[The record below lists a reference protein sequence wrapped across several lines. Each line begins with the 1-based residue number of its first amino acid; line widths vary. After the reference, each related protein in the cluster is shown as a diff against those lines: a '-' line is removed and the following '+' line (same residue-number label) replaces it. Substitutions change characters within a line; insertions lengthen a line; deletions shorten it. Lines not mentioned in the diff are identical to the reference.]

1 MIQSLYLTGD
11 LTFWLW
17 GFKKVCT
24 HVTMYWNNRLVWSTR
39 LGYGVKA
46 GYKQG
51 WRVGQRQTWK
61 AKFKIFDPSHFKL
74 LKFTV
79 SIGIHAMQNCAVT
92 LPPGLES
99 FAPSVGSRL
108 KTREQL
114 ALLTRKS

>member
-1 MIQSLYLTGD
+1 MT
-11 LTFWLW
+11 
-17 GFKKVCT
+17 V
-24 HVTMYWNNRLVWSTR
+24 YWNNGLIWSTR
-39 LGYGVKA
+39 LGCGVKA

-51 WRVGQRQTWK
+51 WHVGQRQTWK

-79 SIGIHAMQNCAVT
+79 PVGIHAMQNCAMT
-92 LPPGLES
+92 LPPGES

-114 ALLTRKS
+114 ALLTRRS